1 VYIASDVIKENEMN
15 LDWHMKSGCCALGA
29 ALALAATAALASQT
43 SVPQTSAQLTV
54 ADSTEKMA
62 GAPVSTMPS
71 SYPPL
76 EAGVWRAAAEGPV
89 ALRRYIFRTRMI
101 YNYYYPNFIK
111 TE

>member
-1 VYIASDVIKENEMN
+1 MN

-29 ALALAATAALASQT
+29 AFALAATATLASQT

-54 ADSTEKMA
+54 ADSTEKMG

-76 EAGVWRAAAEGPV
+76 EAGVWRAAAQGPV

-101 YNYYYPNFIK
+101 YNYYFPNFVK
-111 TE
+111 EE